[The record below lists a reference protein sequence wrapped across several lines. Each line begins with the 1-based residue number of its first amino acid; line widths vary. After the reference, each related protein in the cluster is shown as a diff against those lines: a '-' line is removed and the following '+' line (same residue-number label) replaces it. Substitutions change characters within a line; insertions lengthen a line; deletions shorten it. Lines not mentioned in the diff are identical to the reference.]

1 MASCLTGTQESAPS
15 YLNKPQFLLGK
26 ASVHMYMQKDKDWI
40 QYVRPEAQWL
50 HEPVQLQLERHQMPC
65 QQKQDSSEEARGA
78 SIHRGLCGM
87 HAELRV
93 LCVLICFP
101 LENKRRPERLSC
113 FHSLCGFQGLLFGS
127 DLFWVQFVP
136 CTWNLYGSTCLFVSP
151 MTRTC
156 GGMRPSQ
163 GFAMNVFVKTR
174 NSWILSHFL
183 YVLFLHLGLSCSW
196 APGFL
201 SLY

>member
-1 MASCLTGTQESAPS
+1 MMASCLTGTQESAPS

-26 ASVHMYMQKDKDWI
+26 ASVHMDMQKDKDWI

-65 QQKQDSSEEARGA
+65 QQKQDSSGEARVGA
-78 SIHRGLCGM
+78 SIHRGLCGV

-93 LCVLICFP
+93 LCVLTCFP

-127 DLFWVQFVP
+127 DLF
-136 CTWNLYGSTCLFVSP
+136 
-151 MTRTC
+151 
-156 GGMRPSQ
+156 
-163 GFAMNVFVKTR
+163 
-174 NSWILSHFL
+174 
-183 YVLFLHLGLSCSW
+183 
-196 APGFL
+196 
-201 SLY
+201 